1 MKVVKGDLTSMKASA
16 AQVFAAEVTDANNII
31 KSLDEFISQVG
42 VGTKLTGAAYEVIK
56 SQLEEFK
63 ALMENRMTI
72 ATNMKSAIDSA
83 LSSMENYMEGYSEL
97 DTDELEEI
105 ETPSV
110 IEDKAEEIK
119 TTISTP
125 KIADTQ
131 KQVVAE
137 VKQEVKIENNNNT
150 PQTKEETIQT
160 IPEAPKQEVVIE
172 QPVIVGEEYK
182 TNDTMINTIRNVI
195 NSNQSEDMKLY
206 GYNIVV
212 DSSIVDVTSQF
223 TYTEQ
228 RVIDKIKYKF
238 GTIRIYARDY
248 YNNGQYICTQ
258 CYII

>member
-1 MKVVKGDLTSMKASA
+1 MKKYVFLAFILIFGTSILSGSMTYQKTN
-16 AQVFAAEVTDANNII
+16 QKNN
-31 KSLDEFISQVG
+31 ETNPQ
-42 VGTKLTGAAYEVIK
+42 
-56 SQLEEFK
+56 
-63 ALMENRMTI
+63 TI
-72 ATNMKSAIDSA
+72 AQDVENLISET
-83 LSSMENYMEGYSEL
+83 SSDEQIVEEVNEEIIS
-97 DTDELEEI
+97 DELEEI
-105 ETPSV
+105 EIETPSV
-110 IEDKAEEIK
+110 KEDKAEEIK

-131 KQVVAE
+131 KQVIAE

-238 GTIRIYARDY
+238 GTIRIYVRDY

>member
-1 MKVVKGDLTSMKASA
+1 MKKYVFLAFILIFGTSILSGSMTYQKTNQKNNETNPQTV
-16 AQVFAAEVTDANNII
+16 AQNVENLISET
-31 KSLDEFISQVG
+31 SLDEQIVEEVNEKIIS
-42 VGTKLTGAAYEVIK
+42 
-56 SQLEEFK
+56 
-63 ALMENRMTI
+63 
-72 ATNMKSAIDSA
+72 
-83 LSSMENYMEGYSEL
+83 
-97 DTDELEEI
+97 DELEEI

-212 DSSIVDVTSQF
+212 DNSIVDVTSQF

>member
-1 MKVVKGDLTSMKASA
+1 MKKYVFLAFILIFGTSILSGSMTYQKTN
-16 AQVFAAEVTDANNII
+16 QKNNETNPQTVAENVENLISETSSDEQIVEEVNEKII
-31 KSLDEFISQVG
+31 S
-42 VGTKLTGAAYEVIK
+42 
-56 SQLEEFK
+56 
-63 ALMENRMTI
+63 
-72 ATNMKSAIDSA
+72 
-83 LSSMENYMEGYSEL
+83 
-97 DTDELEEI
+97 DELEEI

-212 DSSIVDVTSQF
+212 DNSIVDVTSQF
-223 TYTEQ
+223 TYTER

>member
-1 MKVVKGDLTSMKASA
+1 MKKYVFLAFILIFGTSILSGSMTYQKTN
-16 AQVFAAEVTDANNII
+16 QKNNETNPQTVAENVENLISETSSDEQIVEEVNEEII
-31 KSLDEFISQVG
+31 S
-42 VGTKLTGAAYEVIK
+42 
-56 SQLEEFK
+56 
-63 ALMENRMTI
+63 
-72 ATNMKSAIDSA
+72 
-83 LSSMENYMEGYSEL
+83 
-97 DTDELEEI
+97 DELEEI

-212 DSSIVDVTSQF
+212 DNSIVDVTSQF

-228 RVIDKIKYKF
+228 RVIYKIKYKF
-238 GTIRIYARDY
+238 GTIRIYARYY
-248 YNNGQYICTQ
+248 YNNGQYSCTQ

>member
-1 MKVVKGDLTSMKASA
+1 MKKYVFLAFILIFGTSILSGSMTYQKTNQKNNETNPQTV
-16 AQVFAAEVTDANNII
+16 AQNVENLISETSSDEQIVEEVNEEII
-31 KSLDEFISQVG
+31 S
-42 VGTKLTGAAYEVIK
+42 
-56 SQLEEFK
+56 
-63 ALMENRMTI
+63 
-72 ATNMKSAIDSA
+72 
-83 LSSMENYMEGYSEL
+83 
-97 DTDELEEI
+97 DELEEEI

-258 CYII
+258 YYII

>member
-1 MKVVKGDLTSMKASA
+1 MKKYVFLAFILIFGTSILSGSITYQKTNQKNNETNPQTV
-16 AQVFAAEVTDANNII
+16 AQNVENLISETSSDEQIVEEAN
-31 KSLDEFISQVG
+31 
-42 VGTKLTGAAYEVIK
+42 
-56 SQLEEFK
+56 EEI
-63 ALMENRMTI
+63 N
-72 ATNMKSAIDSA
+72 S
-83 LSSMENYMEGYSEL
+83 
-97 DTDELEEI
+97 DELEEEI

-125 KIADTQ
+125 KTADTQ

-212 DSSIVDVTSQF
+212 DNSIVDVTSQF

-238 GTIRIYARDY
+238 GTIKIYARDY

>member
-1 MKVVKGDLTSMKASA
+1 MKKYVFLAFILIFGTSILSGSMTYQKTN
-16 AQVFAAEVTDANNII
+16 QKNNETNPQTVAENVENLISETSSDEQIVEEVNEKII
-31 KSLDEFISQVG
+31 S
-42 VGTKLTGAAYEVIK
+42 
-56 SQLEEFK
+56 
-63 ALMENRMTI
+63 
-72 ATNMKSAIDSA
+72 
-83 LSSMENYMEGYSEL
+83 
-97 DTDELEEI
+97 DELEEI

-160 IPEAPKQEVVIE
+160 IPEAPKQEGVIE

-212 DSSIVDVTSQF
+212 DNSIVDVTSQF
-223 TYTEQ
+223 TYTER

>member
-1 MKVVKGDLTSMKASA
+1 MKKYVFLAFILIFGTSILSGSMTYQKTNQKNNETNPQTV
-16 AQVFAAEVTDANNII
+16 AQNVENLISETSSDEQIVEEVNEEII
-31 KSLDEFISQVG
+31 S
-42 VGTKLTGAAYEVIK
+42 
-56 SQLEEFK
+56 
-63 ALMENRMTI
+63 
-72 ATNMKSAIDSA
+72 
-83 LSSMENYMEGYSEL
+83 
-97 DTDELEEI
+97 DELEEI

-212 DSSIVDVTSQF
+212 DNSIVDVTSQF

-228 RVIDKIKYKF
+228 RVVDKIKYKF

>member
-1 MKVVKGDLTSMKASA
+1 MKKYVFLAFILIFGTSILSGSMTYQKTN
-16 AQVFAAEVTDANNII
+16 QKNNETNPQTVAENVENLISET
-31 KSLDEFISQVG
+31 SLDEQIVEKVNEEIIS
-42 VGTKLTGAAYEVIK
+42 
-56 SQLEEFK
+56 
-63 ALMENRMTI
+63 
-72 ATNMKSAIDSA
+72 
-83 LSSMENYMEGYSEL
+83 
-97 DTDELEEI
+97 DELEEI

>member
-1 MKVVKGDLTSMKASA
+1 MKKYVFLAFILMFGTSILSGSMTYQKTNQKNNETNPQTV
-16 AQVFAAEVTDANNII
+16 AQNVENLISETSSDEQIVEEAN
-31 KSLDEFISQVG
+31 
-42 VGTKLTGAAYEVIK
+42 
-56 SQLEEFK
+56 EEI
-63 ALMENRMTI
+63 N
-72 ATNMKSAIDSA
+72 S
-83 LSSMENYMEGYSEL
+83 
-97 DTDELEEI
+97 DELEEEI

-125 KIADTQ
+125 KIEDTQ

-172 QPVIVGEEYK
+172 QPAIVGEEYK

>member
-1 MKVVKGDLTSMKASA
+1 MKKYVFLAFILIFGTSILSGSMTYQKTNQKNNETNPQTVAQNVENLISEISSA
-16 AQVFAAEVTDANNII
+16 EQIVEEVNEEII
-31 KSLDEFISQVG
+31 S
-42 VGTKLTGAAYEVIK
+42 
-56 SQLEEFK
+56 
-63 ALMENRMTI
+63 
-72 ATNMKSAIDSA
+72 
-83 LSSMENYMEGYSEL
+83 
-97 DTDELEEI
+97 DELEEEI

-182 TNDTMINTIRNVI
+182 TNNTMINTIRNVI

-212 DSSIVDVTSQF
+212 DNSIVDVTSQF

>member
-1 MKVVKGDLTSMKASA
+1 MKKYVFLAFILIFGTSILSGSMTYQKTNQKNNETNPQTV
-16 AQVFAAEVTDANNII
+16 AQNVENLISETSSDEQIVEEVNEEII
-31 KSLDEFISQVG
+31 S
-42 VGTKLTGAAYEVIK
+42 
-56 SQLEEFK
+56 
-63 ALMENRMTI
+63 
-72 ATNMKSAIDSA
+72 
-83 LSSMENYMEGYSEL
+83 
-97 DTDELEEI
+97 DELEEEI

-182 TNDTMINTIRNVI
+182 TNDTMINTTRNVI

>member
-1 MKVVKGDLTSMKASA
+1 MKKYVFLAFILIFGTSILSGSMTYQKTN
-16 AQVFAAEVTDANNII
+16 QKNNETNPQTVAENVDNLISET
-31 KSLDEFISQVG
+31 SLDEQIVEEVNEEIIS
-42 VGTKLTGAAYEVIK
+42 
-56 SQLEEFK
+56 
-63 ALMENRMTI
+63 
-72 ATNMKSAIDSA
+72 
-83 LSSMENYMEGYSEL
+83 
-97 DTDELEEI
+97 DELEEI

>member
-1 MKVVKGDLTSMKASA
+1 MKKYVFLAFILIFGTSILSGSMTYQKTN
-16 AQVFAAEVTDANNII
+16 QKNNETNPQTVAENVENLISKT
-31 KSLDEFISQVG
+31 SSDEQIVE
-42 VGTKLTGAAYEVIK
+42 EVN
-56 SQLEEFK
+56 EEI
-63 ALMENRMTI
+63 N
-72 ATNMKSAIDSA
+72 S
-83 LSSMENYMEGYSEL
+83 
-97 DTDELEEI
+97 DELEEEI

-212 DSSIVDVTSQF
+212 DNSIVDVTSQF

>member
-1 MKVVKGDLTSMKASA
+1 MKKYVFLAFILIFGTSILSGSMTYHKTNQKNNKTNPQTVAQNVENLISEISSA
-16 AQVFAAEVTDANNII
+16 EQIVEEVNEEII
-31 KSLDEFISQVG
+31 S
-42 VGTKLTGAAYEVIK
+42 
-56 SQLEEFK
+56 
-63 ALMENRMTI
+63 
-72 ATNMKSAIDSA
+72 
-83 LSSMENYMEGYSEL
+83 
-97 DTDELEEI
+97 DELEEEI

-212 DSSIVDVTSQF
+212 DNSIVDVTSQF

>member
-1 MKVVKGDLTSMKASA
+1 MKKYVFLAFILIFGTSILSGSMTYQKTN
-16 AQVFAAEVTDANNII
+16 QKNNETNPQTVAENVENLISETSSDEQIVEEVNEEII
-31 KSLDEFISQVG
+31 S
-42 VGTKLTGAAYEVIK
+42 
-56 SQLEEFK
+56 
-63 ALMENRMTI
+63 
-72 ATNMKSAIDSA
+72 
-83 LSSMENYMEGYSEL
+83 
-97 DTDELEEI
+97 DELEEI

-125 KIADTQ
+125 KIVDTQ

-212 DSSIVDVTSQF
+212 DNSIVDVTSQF

>member
-1 MKVVKGDLTSMKASA
+1 MKKYVFLAFILIFGTSILSGSMTYQKTN
-16 AQVFAAEVTDANNII
+16 QKNNENNPQTVAENVENLISETSSDEQIVEEVNEEII
-31 KSLDEFISQVG
+31 S
-42 VGTKLTGAAYEVIK
+42 
-56 SQLEEFK
+56 
-63 ALMENRMTI
+63 
-72 ATNMKSAIDSA
+72 
-83 LSSMENYMEGYSEL
+83 
-97 DTDELEEI
+97 DELEEI

-110 IEDKAEEIK
+110 IEDKTEEIK

-212 DSSIVDVTSQF
+212 DNSIVELTNQF

-228 RVIDKIKYKF
+228 RLLNKIKYKY

-248 YNNGQYICTQ
+248 YCNGQYVTTQ
-258 CYII
+258 CFII

>member
-1 MKVVKGDLTSMKASA
+1 MKKYVFLAFILIFGTSILSGSMTYQKTNQKNNETNPQTV
-16 AQVFAAEVTDANNII
+16 AQNVENLISETSSDEQIVEEVNEEII
-31 KSLDEFISQVG
+31 S
-42 VGTKLTGAAYEVIK
+42 
-56 SQLEEFK
+56 
-63 ALMENRMTI
+63 
-72 ATNMKSAIDSA
+72 
-83 LSSMENYMEGYSEL
+83 
-97 DTDELEEI
+97 DELEEEI

-182 TNDTMINTIRNVI
+182 TNNTMINTIRNVI

>member
-1 MKVVKGDLTSMKASA
+1 MKKYVFLAFILIFGTSILSGSMTYQKTNQKNNETNPQTV
-16 AQVFAAEVTDANNII
+16 AQNVENLISETSSDEQIVEEINEEII
-31 KSLDEFISQVG
+31 S
-42 VGTKLTGAAYEVIK
+42 
-56 SQLEEFK
+56 
-63 ALMENRMTI
+63 
-72 ATNMKSAIDSA
+72 
-83 LSSMENYMEGYSEL
+83 
-97 DTDELEEI
+97 DELEEI

-212 DSSIVDVTSQF
+212 DNSIVDVTSQF

>member
-1 MKVVKGDLTSMKASA
+1 MKKYVFLAFILIFGTSILSGSMTYQKTNQKNNETNPQTV
-16 AQVFAAEVTDANNII
+16 AQNVENLISETSSDEQIVEEVNEEII
-31 KSLDEFISQVG
+31 S
-42 VGTKLTGAAYEVIK
+42 
-56 SQLEEFK
+56 
-63 ALMENRMTI
+63 
-72 ATNMKSAIDSA
+72 
-83 LSSMENYMEGYSEL
+83 
-97 DTDELEEI
+97 DELEEEI

-223 TYTEQ
+223 TYTER